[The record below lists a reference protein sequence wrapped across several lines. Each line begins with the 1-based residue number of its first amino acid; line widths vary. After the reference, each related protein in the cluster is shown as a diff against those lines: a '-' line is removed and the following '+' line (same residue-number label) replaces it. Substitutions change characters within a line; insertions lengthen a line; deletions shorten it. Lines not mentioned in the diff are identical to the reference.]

1 MIGRM
6 AFKVF
11 LSYSLDPSEEAL
23 AWRLQTLA
31 AAYGVEMYVPL
42 RDGLPSRQMALANA
56 AMKAIDGSD
65 CVLAIITGK
74 ADQAVEAEL
83 RHALAK
89 KKPVVPIVRSD
100 LVGHPLLAQF
110 PRLFTFSLV
119 DNPGKLET
127 DVVEFLRQQQLS
139 KEKQQAMGALVS
151 VGLGLMLLFS
161 LSEK

>member
-1 MIGRM
+1 M

-31 AAYGVEMYVPL
+31 AAHGVEMYVP
-42 RDGLPSRQMALANA
+42 RRGRLPSQQVAFSNEAINA
-56 AMKAIDGSD
+56 INRSD

-74 ADQAVEAEL
+74 ADQAVDGEL
-83 RHALAK
+83 SHALAQQK
-89 KKPVVPIVRSD
+89 LVVPIVRWD

-110 PRLFTFSLV
+110 PHVFAFSPA
-119 DNPGKLET
+119 DNPGRLET
-127 DVVEFLRQQQLS
+127 EVVEFLKNQQLS
-139 KEKQQAMGALVS
+139 KEKQQAMGALVAVG
-151 VGLGLMLLFS
+151 VGLLLLYS